1 MKDSSMSELF
11 PTKPPFRDDKD
22 IAEIAQGLESV
33 PGQVQLDAVIKA
45 QMSVPQI
52 VERMVKLENCVWH
65 LASAIVLL
73 PDTAIDPATRRK
85 LIEEARPLL
94 LESKILNH
102 NLELQMHA
110 PADRDDGEITTLFPR
125 SRSI

>member
-1 MKDSSMSELF
+1 MSELF
-11 PTKPPFRDDKD
+11 PTKPPSRDDKD
-22 IAEIAQGLESV
+22 IAEIAQVLESV

-52 VERMVKLENCVWH
+52 VERVVKLENCVWH

-73 PDTAIDPATRRK
+73 PDTAIDFATRRT
-85 LIEEARPLL
+85 LIEEAQ
-94 LESKILNH
+94 SKVLDH
-102 NLELQMHA
+102 NLELQTHA
-110 PADRDDGEITTLFPR
+110 PAQTDDGEITTLFPR

>member
-1 MKDSSMSELF
+1 MKETSMSELF
-11 PTKPPFRDDKD
+11 PAKPPSRDDKD
-22 IAEIAQGLESV
+22 IAEIAQVLESV

-73 PDTAIDPATRRK
+73 PDTAIDPATRKQGPRSQPGTAD
-85 LIEEARPLL
+85 ARSA
-94 LESKILNH
+94 ET
-102 NLELQMHA
+102 
-110 PADRDDGEITTLFPR
+110 DDSEITTLFPR

>member
-1 MKDSSMSELF
+1 
-11 PTKPPFRDDKD
+11 
-22 IAEIAQGLESV
+22 
-33 PGQVQLDAVIKA
+33 
-45 QMSVPQI
+45 MSVPQI

-73 PDTAIDPATRRK
+73 PNTAIDPATRRK

-94 LESKILNH
+94 LESRILDH
-102 NLELQMHA
+102 NLELQTHA
-110 PADRDDGEITTLFPR
+110 PADKDDGEITTLFPR

>member
-1 MKDSSMSELF
+1 
-11 PTKPPFRDDKD
+11 
-22 IAEIAQGLESV
+22 
-33 PGQVQLDAVIKA
+33 
-45 QMSVPQI
+45 MSVPQI

-73 PDTAIDPATRRK
+73 PDTAIDPAIRRK

-94 LESKILNH
+94 LESKILDH
-102 NLELQMHA
+102 NLELQTHA
-110 PADRDDGEITTLFPR
+110 PTDTDGGEITTLFPR